1 MKDFP
6 IPIVAVGIGPGSQVD
21 DDALNYLSM
30 PEGMQTFRAPLLPQ
44 PQEVIGRPRAH
55 RALRETLAQLERVCA
70 GAGNQVVDL
79 QGLPAVKGRF
89 EQTDARGGVA
99 GGDLYLSRPGKA
111 RFAYDPPSSRLVISD
126 GHWVGISDPR
136 LKTFSRYPL
145 WSTPLSLF
153 LAKTVRLDKGVVVDR
168 VTRTADGFSLSAV
181 DARHRSQGRITLTF
195 GKDPVRLQEWT
206 LTDAQ
211 GQVTR
216 VRLTGL
222 EPVAGLDPSLFV
234 LHGAAPPPV
243 ADEADSAH

>member
-1 MKDFP
+1 LTVSRNP
-6 IPIVAVGIGPGSQVD
+6 TRRSA
-21 DDALNYLSM
+21 AL
-30 PEGMQTFRAPLLPQ
+30 
-44 PQEVIGRPRAH
+44 
-55 RALRETLAQLERVCA
+55 ALIAACALIA
-70 GAGNQVVDL
+70 GAAFSQTTAQPPLSPEDKALVDSAAAYL
-79 QGLPAVKGRF
+79 QALPTVKGRF
-89 EQTDARGGVA
+89 EQTDARGGVT
-99 GGDLYLSRPGKA
+99 GGELYLSRPGKA

-168 VTRTADGFSLSAV
+168 VTRSADGFSLSAV

-195 GKDPVRLQEWT
+195 AKDRVRLEEWT
-206 LTDAQ
+206 LTDSQ

-222 EPVAGLDPSLFV
+222 EPAGDLDPSLFV
-234 LHGAAPPPV
+234 LHGAKPPPV
-243 ADEADSAH
+243 PDETDSAH

>member
-1 MKDFP
+1 MTIARHP
-6 IPIVAVGIGPGSQVD
+6 TRRRAALALIAAGVLLSGAAIGQPVAQPPLTADDKALVD
-21 DDALNYLSM
+21 AAAAY
-30 PEGMQTFRAPLLPQ
+30 
-44 PQEVIGRPRAH
+44 
-55 RALRETLAQLERVCA
+55 
-70 GAGNQVVDL
+70 L
-79 QGLPAVKGRF
+79 QGLPTVKGRF
-89 EQTDARGGVA
+89 EQTDARGSVT
-99 GGDLYLSRPGKA
+99 GGELYLSRPGKA

-136 LKTFSRYPL
+136 LKTFGRYPL

-195 GKDPVRLQEWT
+195 AKDPIRLQEWT
-206 LTDAQ
+206 LTDSQ

-216 VRLTGL
+216 VRLTEL
-222 EPVAGLDPSLFV
+222 QPAGALDPSLFV

-243 ADEADSAH
+243 PEETDSPH